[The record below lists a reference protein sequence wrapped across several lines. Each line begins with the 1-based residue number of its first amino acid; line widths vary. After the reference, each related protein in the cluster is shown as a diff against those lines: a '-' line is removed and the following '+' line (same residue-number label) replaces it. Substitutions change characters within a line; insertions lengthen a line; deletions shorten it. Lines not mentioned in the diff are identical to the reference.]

1 MHSVTFDRMLNSCS
15 VILSVCCQH
24 CTSYSARAATDTA
37 GAAGGLYNYAL
48 LSLLN
53 FVFIGTA
60 RVVCGIRPSVCPAA
74 AGLLLRALLAADIDR
89 LWQQRRADAG
99 NST

>member
-24 CTSYSARAATDTA
+24 CTSYSARAATDSRR
-37 GAAGGLYNYAL
+37 GGRAIYAL

-53 FVFIGTA
+53 FAFIGTA